1 MDQSEE
7 EENAQKIS
15 NIKSHEQFN
24 VKNFTD
30 EEEDDTSTDDESV
43 GTMSDNENLW
53 CKRIIVVYS
62 RRHHFVRCYRHKL

>member
-53 CKRIIVVYS
+53 CKRIIVVCS